1 MSIGQ
6 NHVFRPLTKDSTAL
20 ADDQRLVRLI
30 AKGKNKHENLQQSL
44 CVSIPALTSEHVVE
58 YIDALLPYVVGMV
71 ADTQDKII
79 REYRIESG
87 ADSIN
92 EQLFDVPHC
101 IEWLADNAT
110 GERLTKEAIREW
122 ALEEYS
128 DAGISWL
135 ATLPKCQGLGQDELA
150 RRWSG
155 MVGILEQFA
164 DPRATP
170 AIPQL
175 RAVISFAESMEC
187 DTRLTTIANRAAKM
201 LEKATEELDFL

>member
-1 MSIGQ
+1 MSIGTS
-6 NHVFRPLTKDSTAL
+6 HVFSVLTKKSTAL
-20 ADDQRLVRLI
+20 TSDQRLVRLI
-30 AKGKNKHENLQQSL
+30 AKGKDKPEHLQESL
-44 CVSIPALTSEHVVE
+44 CVSVPITTADDVVSR
-58 YIDALLPYVVGMV
+58 IDDLLPFVMGFVHDV
-71 ADTQDKII
+71 QDKII
-79 REYRIESG
+79 REVRINSG
-87 ADSIN
+87 APSIHEDQFN
-92 EQLFDVPHC
+92 MSAVLA
-101 IEWLADNAT
+101 WLADNAT

-150 RRWSG
+150 RRWNG

-175 RAVISFAESMEC
+175 RAVINFAESVEC